1 MKILITGFA
10 VFVIWCVL
18 SAWVYNDKLRP
29 VMRAPEPIPA
39 IPEKTTAADSLAKI
53 YASMPEKLSVYFEFS
68 KSDFNS
74 DQQQDSRIADF
85 KDWLDKNPKSMLYV
99 SGHTDLIGTETY
111 NQDLALKR
119 ASVVGRYIQEKG
131 IGIDRMLIE
140 SKGESEPAGDY
151 LTSEGRAKN
160 RRTEISIK
168 LE

>member
-1 MKILITGFA
+1 MKILVAGFA

-29 VMRAPEPIPA
+29 VMSAPEPITA

-53 YASMPEKLSVYFEFS
+53 YASMPKKLSVYFEFS
-68 KSDFNS
+68 KTDFNS

-85 KDWLDKNPKSMLYV
+85 KAWLDKYPKSMLYV
-99 SGHTDLIGTETY
+99 SGHTDLIGNEAY
-111 NQDLALKR
+111 NQDLGLKR